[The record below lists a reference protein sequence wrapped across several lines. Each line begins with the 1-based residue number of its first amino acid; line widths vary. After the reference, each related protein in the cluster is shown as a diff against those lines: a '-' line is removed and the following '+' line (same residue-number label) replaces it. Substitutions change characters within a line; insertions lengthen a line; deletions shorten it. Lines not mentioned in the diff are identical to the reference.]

1 MSKGDKKK
9 DKREYEKIKEEW
21 IEMEDLKSPSNQDL
35 GKKFALEGSTI
46 TQLEGKQYQPTKIKQ
61 ENLRPA
67 EQLKEPLG
75 QSQKN
80 ANK

>member
-46 TQLEGKQYQPTKIKQ
+46 TI
-61 ENLRPA
+61 
-67 EQLKEPLG
+67 
-75 QSQKN
+75 
-80 ANK
+80 